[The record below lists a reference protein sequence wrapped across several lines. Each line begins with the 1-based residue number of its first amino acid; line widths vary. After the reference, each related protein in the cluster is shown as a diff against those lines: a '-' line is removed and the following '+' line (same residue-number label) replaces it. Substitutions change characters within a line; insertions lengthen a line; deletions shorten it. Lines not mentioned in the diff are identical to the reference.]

1 MGYLASAAA
10 ICAILSSQTL
20 PVTKIVP
27 RDTKFAGTYRL
38 KDLPAGYLA
47 YTIKYDLASAN
58 GLSPFA
64 YSGGMAGNSEGALI
78 FDLLT
83 VSYTAGE
90 TITNEGVEY
99 LVAYVPN
106 LFHVARGMGTG
117 TPKIAEVP
125 LDLTYIR
132 KDKILSI
139 GPRADLDAG
148 ALLTPKSP
156 TDPVEVDPAQK
167 RTSSNLKQV
176 ALSFLLYSGDYDDLF
191 PATSSTTD
199 AQEVTYPY
207 LKNAEVWRTYNPAG
221 GRVIFNN
228 KIAGAS
234 TSAIP
239 QPAETV
245 MLYEEKV
252 WADGRRAVAFTD
264 GHVKFVPDSEFLAL
278 MGSPT
283 PYRYKGK
290 PIVITG
296 PRMFPGL
303 LKNSDDQTKEA
314 PTSAPTIPDRTGG
327 GL

>member
-20 PVTKIVP
+20 PVTKYVP
-27 RDTKFAGTYRL
+27 KDTKFVATYRL
-38 KDLPAGYLA
+38 KDLPVGYTA

-64 YSGGMAGNSEGALI
+64 YSGGMGGNSEGALI

-132 KDKILSI
+132 KDKILSF
-139 GPRADLDAG
+139 GPRTDLDAG
-148 ALLTPKSP
+148 SLLTPKSP
-156 TDPVEVDPAQK
+156 TDPVEVDSAQT
-167 RTSSNLKQV
+167 RTSSNMKQV
-176 ALSFLLYSGDYDDLF
+176 ALSIMMYSQDYDNLF
-191 PATSSTTD
+191 PATSSTADT
-199 AQEVTYPY
+199 QEVTFPY
-207 LKNAEVWRTYNPAG
+207 LKNAEVWKTYNPAG
-221 GRVIFNN
+221 GRVLFNN
-228 KIAGAS
+228 KVAGAS
-234 TSAIP
+234 TNAIP
-239 QPAETV
+239 LPAETV
-245 MLYEEKV
+245 LLFEERV

-264 GHVKFVPDSEFLAL
+264 GHVKFVPDAEFLAL

-290 PIVITG
+290 PIVIKG
-296 PRMFPGL
+296 PRMFPGVS
-303 LKNSDDQTKEA
+303 KNSEEPLQDA
-314 PTSAPTIPDRTGG
+314 PTSAPAIPDRSGG
-327 GL
+327 GF

>member
-20 PVTKIVP
+20 PVTKFVP
-27 RDTKFAGTYRL
+27 KDTKFAGTYRL
-38 KDLPAGYLA
+38 KELPAGYLA
-47 YTIKYDLASAN
+47 YTIKYDLVSAN
-58 GLSPFA
+58 GLSPYA
-64 YSGGMAGNSEGALI
+64 YSGGMGGNTEGAII

-117 TPKIAEVP
+117 TPKIGEIP

-156 TDPVEVDPAQK
+156 TDPVEVYSAQS
-167 RTSSNLKQV
+167 RTSSNMKQV
-176 ALSFLLYSGDYDDLF
+176 ALSIMIYSQDYDDLF
-191 PATSSTTD
+191 PATASTAD

-207 LKNAEVWRTYNPAG
+207 LKNVELWKTYNPAG
-221 GRVIFNN
+221 GRVLFNN

-234 TSAIP
+234 TNAIP
-239 QPAETV
+239 LPAETV

-264 GHVKFVPDSEFLAL
+264 GHVKFIPDSEFVAL
-278 MGSPT
+278 MASPT

-290 PIVITG
+290 SIVITG

-303 LKNSDDQTKEA
+303 LKKSEEGLKDDAMAA
-314 PTSAPTIPDRTGG
+314 PAIPNRSGG
-327 GL
+327 GF